1 MYNHP
6 VLVALGE
13 MGLVVEDWRF
23 HAIGWPPLPTF
34 GDDDDDD
41 GDDDSD
47 DDDGTVIM
55 IVMNV
60 PRIYEIYFLSVE
72 ISP

>member
-1 MYNHP
+1 M
-6 VLVALGE
+6 LVALGE

-41 GDDDSD
+41 D
-47 DDDGTVIM
+47 DDDDTIIM
-55 IVMNV
+55 IVMLMKCSLHIWN
-60 PRIYEIYFLSVE
+60 IFF
-72 ISP
+72 